1 MSQPK
6 KRAQLVDERQE
17 RSYTWR
23 RFREWLQDSLFVYL
37 LDKVPERRRAALEQ
51 QKDLLLRAMEHSRS
65 VVET

>member
-51 QKDLLLRAMEHSRS
+51 QRALLLQALEHSQALI
-65 VVET
+65 ET